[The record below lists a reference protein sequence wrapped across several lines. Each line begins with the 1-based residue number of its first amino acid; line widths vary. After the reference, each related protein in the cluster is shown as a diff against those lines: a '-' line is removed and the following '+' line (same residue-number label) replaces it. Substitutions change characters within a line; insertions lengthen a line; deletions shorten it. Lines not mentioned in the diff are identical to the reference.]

1 MDISRETRHAIIGT
15 VEDAVAYEL
24 EEARKSG
31 ELVSGEC
38 AANVVLCYYM
48 AKVAEFEGL
57 IAPKID

>member
-1 MDISRETRHAIIGT
+1 MNISRETLRNITGS

-24 EEARKSG
+24 EEARKNG